1 LLFLQKRNF
10 DKELWEKTM
19 LYTTVIRVLLWV
31 SASKINML
39 LKLVNMQNYSHVYSA
54 HLFQTESS
62 LRQILY
68 NVTHTKT

>member
-1 LLFLQKRNF
+1 
-10 DKELWEKTM
+10 
-19 LYTTVIRVLLWV
+19 
-31 SASKINML
+31 ML